1 MIKFNCLF
9 IAVVFLLIAACG
21 KIENETKYEFEGTYQ
36 YTLGY
41 PERPLIKITKNIE
54 RAREIADTTLLDS
67 LVISYDAISLT
78 KRTGTIRFNF
88 RKTYYDE
95 IPFQLAIDLPRTP
108 IKILSYETE

>member
-9 IAVVFLLIAACG
+9 IAVFFLLIAACG
-21 KIENETKYEFEGTYQ
+21 KIENETKYEFEGTYE

-41 PERPLIKITKNIE
+41 AERPLIKITKNIE

-67 LVISYDAISLT
+67 LVISYDPIFLT
-78 KRTGTIRFNF
+78 QRSGTIRFNF

-95 IPFQLAIDLPRTP
+95 VPPVLAIDIARTP
-108 IKILSYETE
+108 IKILSYEIQ